1 FDFTRF
7 FEMKK
12 VRVKVVWEITAFQDG
27 NPANDEVLL
36 QLADVAPPDYAVTG
50 LDVQVQEP
58 VGMGRNITFRITVT
72 NRGGS
77 YRLPPGY
84 FVPGVPI
91 RVFVNDQPVA
101 TATVG
106 GLDTNATT
114 TGIANW
120 RIDRPLSNPT
130 VRVVLDPDRQFP
142 DADRTNNETQTQLS
156 LSIQKLDL
164 RPVDVEI
171 VPANQPVGERIN
183 IQVRVRKEGT
193 GDYFGPVP
201 VRVIVDDVPLWKAS
215 PYLSLTDSSPEGI
228 VWFSW
233 QVTPGNER
241 KVQVIVDPDREVDEQ
256 DETNNLLEKT
266 VNYPAEAPDFVVESI
281 DYSPKENVRQGDTV
295 TFTVTVKN
303 IGGAWAGSVPV
314 LLRMNTGFWRYE
326 GISLGANESKTVQFQ
341 WQAAPGGDHQVTVEV
356 DPWNYALES
365 DEANNRLVQFL
376 PLQVAP
382 RPIVE
387 FSWLDYPPSPVA
399 PGSQFTLNWQ
409 LSNRGAESVPV
420 TLSVSGLPEGWA
432 QIEPVSGILPAN
444 GVLNGQVIVN
454 IPNNWAE
461 SREFT
466 MTLQAQANSTTLRQ
480 ERRFR
485 VDTVPQISGLS
496 PYDGTKTGSTTVEFT
511 WRTQIPSSSEVYIKR
526 PVDPEWQRYTGEPGT
541 FHRVVVS
548 GLRRNSTYL
557 FYVRS
562 AASGGESRS
571 EERRIFVTQAVS
583 FTQAEYSMEAR
594 RDYDQRLTVYV
605 INNDRKAHLIKAELV
620 DNPYEDVPAG
630 LLGEGTFDEPAR
642 LTPGQKLPITF
653 AAHFQDAR
661 QNDYTFRIRVRTL
674 DEQPEQSDE
683 ALVKIRVRP
692 PDVRIRI
699 VQIGEDP
706 LSMTKTFRVTN
717 EGTDPA
723 TDLTIDPT
731 GLTAEQVG
739 MQPLIQHAYLA
750 PGQSI
755 EFKIFP
761 LLLPP
766 GFRPFGL
773 SDIID
778 AHFTFDTGLI
788 NWPTAKPYDVYLYLN
803 GVEIGS
809 LQSSL
814 PVGTFVF
821 PVPPQVLLPP
831 ETTRATDAWQFD
843 GRDVVEVPQSIAQ
856 PIINRLQQGYTL
868 KVSYAN
874 RNETV
879 SGQWSLSRQGNLKL
893 FIVDKGRRTLTQQAS
908 SFH

>member
-1 FDFTRF
+1 M
-7 FEMKK
+7 E
-12 VRVKVVWEITAFQDG
+12 
-27 NPANDEVLL
+27 
-36 QLADVAPPDYAVTG
+36 
-50 LDVQVQEP
+50 
-58 VGMGRNITFRITVT
+58 
-72 NRGGS
+72 
-77 YRLPPGY
+77 
-84 FVPGVPI
+84 
-91 RVFVNDQPVA
+91 
-101 TATVG
+101 
-106 GLDTNATT
+106 
-114 TGIANW
+114 
-120 RIDRPLSNPT
+120 
-130 VRVVLDPDRQFP
+130 
-142 DADRTNNETQTQLS
+142 
-156 LSIQKLDL
+156 L
-164 RPVDVEI
+164 RP
-171 VPANQPVGERIN
+171 
-183 IQVRVRKEGT
+183 
-193 GDYFGPVP
+193 
-201 VRVIVDDVPLWKAS
+201 
-215 PYLSLTDSSPEGI
+215 
-228 VWFSW
+228 
-233 QVTPGNER
+233 
-241 KVQVIVDPDREVDEQ
+241 
-256 DETNNLLEKT
+256 
-266 VNYPAEAPDFVVESI
+266 
-281 DYSPKENVRQGDTV
+281 
-295 TFTVTVKN
+295 
-303 IGGAWAGSVPV
+303 
-314 LLRMNTGFWRYE
+314 
-326 GISLGANESKTVQFQ
+326 
-341 WQAAPGGDHQVTVEV
+341 
-356 DPWNYALES
+356 ES

-511 WRTQIPSSSEVYIKR
+511 WWTQIPSSSEVYIKR

-583 FTQAEYSMEAR
+583 FMQAEYSMEAR

-750 PGQSI
+750 PNQSI